1 MLKLAVTVPL
11 TDPSINLLIL
21 LLNFKIALLA
31 STVIVSVIVSTLI
44 SLDIIKVPIDL
55 ADCLYI

>member
-31 STVIVSVIVSTLI
+31 STVIVSTLI